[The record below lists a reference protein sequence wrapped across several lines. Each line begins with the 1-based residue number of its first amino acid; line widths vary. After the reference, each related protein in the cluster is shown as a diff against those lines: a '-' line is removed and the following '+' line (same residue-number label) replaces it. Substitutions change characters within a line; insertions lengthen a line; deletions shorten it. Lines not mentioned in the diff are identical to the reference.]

1 MLRRYDTMARKLM
14 TKMREI
20 TIHESFVEYIE
31 HCEVKSLKPITI
43 DGYKR
48 NYQYFVDWLGDC
60 NEPLSTITKT
70 TLQSYIKHLQRNTD
84 RNNVSINTTLR
95 SIRSWLNYCA
105 DQDYINRITIP
116 YLKAHSEPKDVYT
129 TEDLQKLLAKP
140 NLNKC
145 SFAEYRNYVIVSV
158 FVSTGIRR
166 HSLTNIKIGDVDFR
180 SGLIKLNAMKSGKP
194 HYVNMSHKLS
204 TVLKEYLR
212 YRNGSTDDWLFVT
225 EQETQLQDDNLTNAI
240 YRYNKSRGVDITSIH
255 SFRHTYSVNYMRTV
269 GDIFKLSK
277 QLQHSSIT
285 ITQQYLRALESKE
298 IAKSNDFDMLDFL

>member
-1 MLRRYDTMARKLM
+1 MQIK
-14 TKMREI
+14 EI
-20 TIHESFVEYIE
+20 TIGESFTEYIE

-48 NYQYFVDWLGDC
+48 NYQYFIDWLGDC

-105 DQDYINRITIP
+105 NQDYINRITIP
-116 YLKAHSEPKDVYT
+116 YLKADSEPKDVYT
-129 TEDLQKLLAKP
+129 TDDLQKLLTKP

-145 SFAEYRNYVIVSV
+145 SFAEYRNYVIVNV
-158 FVSTGIRR
+158 FISTGIRR
-166 HSLTNIKIGDVDFR
+166 HSLTNIKIGDVDFK
-180 SGLIKLNAMKSGKP
+180 SGLIKLSAMKSGKP

-212 YRNGSTDDWLFVT
+212 YRNGSTDDYLFVT

-285 ITQQYLRALESKE
+285 ITQQYLKALESKE
-298 IAKSNDFDMLDFL
+298 IAKSNNFDMLDYL

>member
-1 MLRRYDTMARKLM
+1 MARKL
-14 TKMREI
+14 TLQIREI

-31 HCEVKSLKPITI
+31 HCEVKSLKPVTI

-48 NYQYFVDWLGDC
+48 NYQYFINWLGDS
-60 NEPLSTITKT
+60 NAPLSTINKS

-105 DQDYINRITIP
+105 NQDYINHITIP
-116 YLKAHSEPKDVYT
+116 YLKADSEPKDVYT
-129 TEDLQKLLAKP
+129 TDDLQKLLTKP

-145 SFAEYRNYVIVSV
+145 SFAEYRNYVIVNV
-158 FVSTGIRR
+158 FISTGIRR
-166 HSLTNIKIGDVDFR
+166 HSLTNIKIGDVDFK
-180 SGLIKLNAMKSGKP
+180 SGLIKLSAMKSGKP

-212 YRNGSTDDWLFVT
+212 YRNGSTDDYLFVT

-285 ITQQYLRALESKE
+285 ITQQYLKALESKE
-298 IAKSNDFDMLDFL
+298 IAKSNNFDMLDYL